1 MGDQLALFDAG
12 EKLHKV
18 SFNFGANADICVNR
32 HKGNAASVEAN
43 KKTDKARDRETIL
56 NYFRCRGRSYL
67 KEVER
72 NTGIGKTTV
81 SGRLSEL
88 KADGILRE
96 TDVRKEGCCVLELVK
111 K

>member
-1 MGDQLALFDAG
+1 MQEQLLFDIGVKKA
-12 EKLHKV
+12 KDT
-18 SFNFGANADICVNR
+18 FDFGANADICVNR

-43 KKTDKARDRETIL
+43 KRTDKARDRETIL

-96 TDVRKEGCCVLELVK
+96 TDVRKEGCCVLEIVK

>member
-1 MGDQLALFDAG
+1 MNDQLALFDVG
-12 EKLHKV
+12 TKKHSV
-18 SFNFGANADICVNR
+18 SFDFGANADICSNR
-32 HKGNAASVEAN
+32 HKNNPASVEAN
-43 KKTDKARDRETIL
+43 KRTDKARDRETIL

-96 TDVRKEGCCVLELVK
+96 TDVRKEGCCVLEIVK